1 MQLRPYQEQFVQAV
15 LNDFQDG
22 IHHCLGVAATG
33 AGKTV
38 MAAELIKRFNGK
50 VLFIA
55 DAQELV
61 KQACDKI
68 QAWTGAIT
76 DIDMGNNVAN
86 PNSKIIVGTTQSVC
100 RRLDKYNPFDFDLI
114 INDEA
119 HRNTF
124 GAQATKIF
132 DYFRTSKVLGI
143 TATPFRSDKKQL
155 GSFYD
160 KISYEI
166 NLVQLIAQGFL
177 SPIKIKSVPVGIDL
191 KNVRKTAG
199 DYNDADLG
207 LALDPHLIRC
217 AELLKQH
224 ACNRKTVVFLPL
236 IETSKKF
243 CECCNA
249 IGMHAVHVDGNDRSA
264 MRGDYQVICNASLL
278 TTGWDEPSIDC
289 VYILRPTMSQ
299 VLYSQMVGRGTRVC
313 PGKENLLLL
322 DPLFLSDN
330 LKLIRPARLIAENE
344 KQERAIQN
352 RLDIGEANLLTAMEM
367 GKKDLHESML
377 EKLAKQRQRK
387 ERITDAVEFA
397 LTLDRDDIVDYE
409 ATCYWEKQSITPKQ
423 REMLIKAGIDADAQG
438 MCKGLACKIIDV
450 IMQRCQMGL
459 ATYRMVKQLQKFNV
473 PNATL
478 KTFEEARD
486 ILNERFNRK

>member
-1 MQLRPYQEQFVQAV
+1 MQLRPYQQEFVQAV
-15 LNDFQDG
+15 LNDFKDG
-22 IHHCLGVAATG
+22 IQHCLGVAATG

-50 VLFIA
+50 VLFLA

-61 KQACDKI
+61 KQACAKI
-68 QAWTGAIT
+68 QTWTGLPA
-76 DIDMGNNVAN
+76 DVDMGDNVAN
-86 PNSKIIVGTTQSVC
+86 PNSRIIVGTTQSVS

-124 GAQATKIF
+124 GSQATRVF
-132 DYFRTSKVLGI
+132 DYFFSSKVLGI

-155 GSFYD
+155 GSFYE
-160 KISYEI
+160 KISYEV

-207 LALDPHLIRC
+207 AALDPHMMRC

-224 ACNRKTVVFLPL
+224 ASNRKTVVFLPL
-236 IETSKKF
+236 IESSKKF

-249 IGMHAVHVDGNDRSA
+249 IGLHAVHVDGTDRSA

-330 LKLIRPARLIAENE
+330 LKLIRPARLIAEND
-344 KQERAIQN
+344 KQERAIQS
-352 RLDIGEANLLTAMEM
+352 RLDLGESNLMTALEN
-367 GKKDLHESML
+367 GKRDLHESML

-409 ATCYWEKQSITPKQ
+409 ATCYWERQSISESQ
-423 REMLIKAGIDADAQG
+423 RNMLMKAGIDPDAPG
-438 MCKGLACKIIDV
+438 MCKGLASKIIDV
-450 IMQRCQMGL
+450 IMQRWHMGL
-459 ATYRMVKQLQKFNV
+459 ATYRMVKQLQRFKI
-473 PNATL
+473 PNATM
-478 KTFEEARD
+478 KTFEEARE
-486 ILNERFNRK
+486 ILNERFAR